1 MLVGLEVG
9 LGKWANV
16 SDIVSAFRPIYVDEH
31 GKEVLGEQHGK
42 VNGQKIRVKARRGY
56 AVGAITTKSVAAVNA
71 FSLTFMKIKDG
82 RLDPNDKYES
92 DWVGGGGTL
101 PEVTAGGDGTPAI
114 GIAGRG
120 DDNSCAAMGLIFA
133 PAKSGG

>member
-9 LGKWANV
+9 LGKWAGV
-16 SDIVSAFRPIYVDEH
+16 SDIVSAFRPIYADEH
-31 GKEVLGEQHGK
+31 GKEVLGDQHGK
-42 VNGQKIRVKARRGY
+42 VNGRKIRVKAKRGY
-56 AVGAITTKSVAAVNA
+56 AVGAITTKSVAAVDA

-92 DWVGGGGTL
+92 PWVGGGGTL

-120 DDNSCAAMGLIFA
+120 DDNGCAAVGLIFS
-133 PAKSGG
+133 PAK